1 MMVIDFSV
9 PFFWYITDIRIECKR
24 LNEKIVLEFFFED
37 VVYQSFLKINVDS
50 K

>member
-1 MMVIDFSV
+1 MVIDFSV
-9 PFFWYITDIRIECKR
+9 LFFWYITDIRIECKR
-24 LNEKIVLEFFFED
+24 LNENIVLEFFFED

>member
-9 PFFWYITDIRIECKR
+9 PFFWYITDIRIER

-37 VVYQSFLKINVDS
+37 DSISKFLED
-50 K
+50 

>member
-37 VVYQSFLKINVDS
+37 DSISKFLED
-50 K
+50 